1 MHPFHSHSLVLPK
14 SYHRSITLSAFI
26 AMNDAHRNF
35 DRATNWHHS
44 TANPN
49 PTSTTAFYPSFHG
62 GFPADIATWETDQFV
77 QTWPPNAIG
86 TTVGPTNQPRYSD
99 ARPKSPYLAPLAN
112 GVDAV
117 SAAFLQFVELH
128 ERSQLD
134 KLCSD
139 LLRLSLS
146 NGCLAPDELLG
157 VVDWERLR
165 NLAEKSLSRA
175 FTPLVPSGRLVHGGA
190 EPLSRF
196 PWDDGLS
203 VPSTAS
209 ASLLTP
215 GPSTLVDPA
224 AHSSEPGAHSAEHE
238 QSLSK
243 MPHTGMIMDSAG
255 HSRRRCSNCGVG
267 DTTQWRTHPQIPG
280 FLCNPC
286 GQHQRKHG
294 RARSLQAISR
304 GTRRTRANQ

>member
-1 MHPFHSHSLVLPK
+1 
-14 SYHRSITLSAFI
+14 
-26 AMNDAHRNF
+26 MNDAHRNF
-35 DRATNWHHS
+35 DRATNWHDS
-44 TANPN
+44 TALPN
-49 PTSTTAFYPSFHG
+49 PTNTTAFYPPFHG
-62 GFPADIATWETDQFV
+62 GLPADTAPWEPDQFV
-77 QTWPPNAIG
+77 QTWSPNAVG
-86 TTVGPTNQPRYSD
+86 TTAGPAKQARGRE
-99 ARPKSPYLAPLAN
+99 ARPKSPCVASVD

-117 SAAFLQFVELH
+117 SAAFLQLVELYEH
-128 ERSQLD
+128 NQLD
-134 KLCSD
+134 KLYAD

-175 FTPLVPSGRLVHGGA
+175 FTPLVPSPDGGA
-190 EPLSRF
+190 EPLSHF
-196 PWDDGLS
+196 PWDDVFS

-209 ASLLTP
+209 SSLLP

-224 AHSSEPGAHSAEHE
+224 AHSSEPGAHPSADHG

-243 MPHTGMIMDSAG
+243 TLHSGTIMDSAG
-255 HSRRRCSNCGVG
+255 HSRRRCSNCGVD
-267 DTTQWRTHPQIPG
+267 DTAQWRTHPQIPG

-304 GTRRTRANQ
+304 GTRRARASRKNTGAMSIRSVEEL